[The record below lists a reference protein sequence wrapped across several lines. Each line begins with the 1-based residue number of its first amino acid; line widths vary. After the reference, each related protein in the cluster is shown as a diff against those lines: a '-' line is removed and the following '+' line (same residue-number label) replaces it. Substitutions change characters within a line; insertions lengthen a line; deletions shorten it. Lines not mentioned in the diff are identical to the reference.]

1 MTLKQ
6 IIGKLHLWLGLASG
20 LVVLIVAG
28 TGTLLVFEDE
38 LDEWANKE
46 FFVVAVPQ
54 NAQRVSVDSIYH
66 VAKAYDTSLKITRIY
81 LESKAPERSVI
92 FYAKKKKTN
101 TWHIAVNPYTGKVI
115 RARNLDKR
123 FFGVVLNLHRHLCL
137 NEVGKTITHAS
148 CLIFVLMVITGLVL
162 WWPKRWQILKQR
174 TRIAWSSKWKRLNWD
189 LHAVGGFYVHLVLL
203 AIGLTGLVFAYPW
216 FSNLVYQLADGKPAP
231 KKEAPANTVKEPIKA
246 GFYESLYDQANRRLP
261 YKGRVT
267 ILFPEKDSLAI
278 TVNKINREAAVDN
291 IVDALYFEKG
301 TGRLLKENLFKNSST
316 GNKIRRMNLPIHTGK
331 LFGWPTQILALI
343 AALVAF
349 SLPITGFLI
358 YWVGR
363 KKRMAKKIKTPVR
376 AASKQEESV
385 VV

>member
-1 MTLKQ
+1 
-6 IIGKLHLWLGLASG
+6 
-20 LVVLIVAG
+20 
-28 TGTLLVFEDE
+28 
-38 LDEWANKE
+38 
-46 FFVVAVPQ
+46 
-54 NAQRVSVDSIYH
+54 
-66 VAKAYDTSLKITRIY
+66 
-81 LESKAPERSVI
+81 
-92 FYAKKKKTN
+92 
-101 TWHIAVNPYTGKVI
+101 
-115 RARNLDKR
+115 
-123 FFGVVLNLHRHLCL
+123 
-137 NEVGKTITHAS
+137 
-148 CLIFVLMVITGLVL
+148 
-162 WWPKRWQILKQR
+162 
-174 TRIAWSSKWKRLNWD
+174 
-189 LHAVGGFYVHLVLL
+189 
-203 AIGLTGLVFAYPW
+203 
-216 FSNLVYQLADGKPAP
+216 LADGKPAP

-246 GFYESLYDQANRRLP
+246 GFYESLYDQANARLP

-363 KKRMAKKIKTPVR
+363 KKRMAKKVTNPVR
-376 AASKQEESV
+376 AVSKQEESV
-385 VV
+385 AV